1 MAAAVASNAG
11 RPVEEARSCVL
22 WARLDGE
29 EVAID
34 LTAIP
39 KDEGFV
45 LVRRN
50 GANVSEP
57 VPAARLQLL
66 RAECVSPCAQAH
78 REQPK

>member
-1 MAAAVASNAG
+1 
-11 RPVEEARSCVL
+11 VL

-29 EVAID
+29 EVVID

-39 KDEGFV
+39 KDEGFI

-50 GANVSEP
+50 GANASEP

-66 RAECVSPCAQAH
+66 RAECVSRCAQAH